1 VQNQCAQHLLDGKSS
16 PIAFDTFVNQF
27 QLVSGYKNNI
37 NLTRAVSRLK
47 SVFVTHYQDLSAV
60 DDYTANKLEP
70 HLYKVFNT
78 FYHPSYANNTG
89 LRVTTN
95 DFDTDMELQLQIG
108 SVLYPEYPIKSASEA
123 FYQLRKC
130 LGLHNTGYHSIDI
143 KPQNYAWLKYIVGID
158 LERTL
163 GAGYTGINT
172 RAGDLLSVKT
182 TVNNGS
188 ATALTSAH
196 LPSRMYV
203 TMHCDMIMHIRDT
216 GVEVME

>member
-1 VQNQCAQHLLDGKSS
+1 
-16 PIAFDTFVNQF
+16 
-27 QLVSGYKNNI
+27 
-37 NLTRAVSRLK
+37 
-47 SVFVTHYQDLSAV
+47 
-60 DDYTANKLEP
+60 
-70 HLYKVFNT
+70 
-78 FYHPSYANNTG
+78 
-89 LRVTTN
+89 
-95 DFDTDMELQLQIG
+95 MELQLQIG
-108 SVLYPEYPIKSASEA
+108 SVLYPEYPIKSASET
-123 FYQLRKC
+123 FYQVRKC

-143 KPQNYAWLKYIVGID
+143 KPQNNAWLKYVVAID

-188 ATALTSAH
+188 TLALSSAQ

-203 TMHCDMIMHIRDT
+203 TMHCDMILHIRDV